1 MQNGL
6 GPRTFLG
13 WISPSDLSGAL
24 SADEL
29 CKEADSGAHGGLADF
44 AFRRVSE
51 AMLHDLRRT
60 VPAGHGNVD
69 KTYRI
74 AVLIRLG
81 SSDAGDGDHQI
92 GLGPFNPALGH
103 GFGNLPADGG
113 MAGEQ
118 LTGDTQ
124 GCRLMDFAVN
134 DEAAMQ
140 RVSGARSLGEKV
152 NQCSGRAGLG
162 CRQGERALLCHLH
175 DPASIGLQIIRHV
188 HLSGD
193 LQERNCNGARSG
205 LSSPIRGENRMETF
219 SELFEETLKDIY
231 YAEKAI
237 LKALPKMAKK
247 ASSKKLQAAFTKHQK
262 ETEGQVERLE
272 QVFELLGKRAA
283 GKKCPAIEGIIE
295 EAEEVMKEAKDDT
308 IRDAAMLAAAQA
320 VEHYEISRYGT
331 LVAWAEKM
339 EMSDAAEL
347 LNATLEEEKATDGKL
362 TELAESEINVEAEAT
377 DDEEQPKRRAA
388 GGRRR

>member
-1 MQNGL
+1 
-6 GPRTFLG
+6 
-13 WISPSDLSGAL
+13 
-24 SADEL
+24 
-29 CKEADSGAHGGLADF
+29 
-44 AFRRVSE
+44 
-51 AMLHDLRRT
+51 
-60 VPAGHGNVD
+60 
-69 KTYRI
+69 
-74 AVLIRLG
+74 
-81 SSDAGDGDHQI
+81 
-92 GLGPFNPALGH
+92 
-103 GFGNLPADGG
+103 
-113 MAGEQ
+113 
-118 LTGDTQ
+118 
-124 GCRLMDFAVN
+124 
-134 DEAAMQ
+134 
-140 RVSGARSLGEKV
+140 
-152 NQCSGRAGLG
+152 
-162 CRQGERALLCHLH
+162 
-175 DPASIGLQIIRHV
+175 
-188 HLSGD
+188 
-193 LQERNCNGARSG
+193 
-205 LSSPIRGENRMETF
+205 METF

-247 ASSKKLQAAFTKHQK
+247 ASSKKLQTAFAKHHKQ
-262 ETEGQVERLE
+262 TEGQVERLD

-347 LNATLEEEKATDGKL
+347 LNATLEEEKATDEKL